1 MTRIRQG
8 RSGRLLCIAVRRRA
22 SGIDNGLGRDADF
35 ERVDTTRC
43 LRLHR
48 RYGERIEPL
57 QASFAR
63 ANESVT
69 QASDIPHSL
78 MQRIDPMRD
87 FRDAKAMAQTLR
99 EALKMKSVSLTHSES
114 LELVATILGF
124 HDWNVL
130 SATIQSE
137 VQPAANPGSTIPAT
151 VRLAAENQLPTL
163 PVRDIVLFPHLN
175 VPLFAGRA
183 KTISAVERAMA
194 EDRRVLVVTQRRPG
208 DDNPTAADLYGVGL
222 TASVTDL
229 IKLNDGTVK
238 LLVKTL
244 ARATIVRLVEDPF
257 LTAEIAPFDESR
269 GQDEEATALSR
280 AVLEALFAVRNVGQ
294 ISSVYDRLQENK
306 EPGTLA
312 DAVAAILR
320 CDIRQK
326 QDLLET
332 GDVVSRLQKILALMK
347 TEQAA

>member
-1 MTRIRQG
+1 
-8 RSGRLLCIAVRRRA
+8 
-22 SGIDNGLGRDADF
+22 
-35 ERVDTTRC
+35 
-43 LRLHR
+43 
-48 RYGERIEPL
+48 
-57 QASFAR
+57 
-63 ANESVT
+63 
-69 QASDIPHSL
+69 

-99 EALKMKSVSLTHSES
+99 ETLKTKSVSLTHSES

-124 HDWNVL
+124 GDWNVL

-137 VQPAANPGSTIPAT
+137 VQPPANPGSTIPAT
-151 VRLAAENQLPTL
+151 VRLAAQNQLPTL
-163 PVRDIVLFPHLN
+163 PVRDIVVFPHLN

-194 EDRRVLVVTQRRPG
+194 EDRRILVVTQRRPG

-229 IKLNDGTVK
+229 IKLNDGTIK
-238 LLVKTL
+238 LMVKTL
-244 ARATIVRLVEDPF
+244 TRATIVRLVEDPF

-269 GQDEEATALSR
+269 GQDEEAIALSR
-280 AVLEALFAVRNVGQ
+280 AVLEALFDARNVGQ
-294 ISSVYDRLQENK
+294 ISSVCDRFQENK

-312 DAVAAILR
+312 DAVAAILG

-347 TEQAA
+347 TDQQAA

>member
-1 MTRIRQG
+1 
-8 RSGRLLCIAVRRRA
+8 
-22 SGIDNGLGRDADF
+22 
-35 ERVDTTRC
+35 
-43 LRLHR
+43 
-48 RYGERIEPL
+48 
-57 QASFAR
+57 
-63 ANESVT
+63 
-69 QASDIPHSL
+69 
-78 MQRIDPMRD
+78 MRD

-99 EALKMKSVSLTHSES
+99 EALKTKSVSLTHSES

-137 VQPAANPGSTIPAT
+137 VQPADNPGSTIPAT
-151 VRLAAENQLPTL
+151 VRLAAENQLPTVPL
-163 PVRDIVLFPHLN
+163 RDIVLFPHLN

-183 KTISAVERAMA
+183 KTIHAVECAMA
-194 EDRRVLVVTQRRPG
+194 KDRRILVVTQRRSG

-229 IKLNDGTVK
+229 FKLDDGTIK

-244 ARATIVRLVEDPF
+244 TRATIVRLVEDPF

-269 GQDEEATALSR
+269 GQDEEAIALSR
-280 AVLEALFAVRNVGQ
+280 AVLETLLAARNSGQ
-294 ISSVYDRLQENK
+294 ISFLYDRLQESK

-312 DAVAAILR
+312 DAVAAILP

-347 TEQAA
+347 TDQQAA

>member
-1 MTRIRQG
+1 
-8 RSGRLLCIAVRRRA
+8 
-22 SGIDNGLGRDADF
+22 
-35 ERVDTTRC
+35 
-43 LRLHR
+43 
-48 RYGERIEPL
+48 
-57 QASFAR
+57 
-63 ANESVT
+63 
-69 QASDIPHSL
+69 

-99 EALKMKSVSLTHSES
+99 KALKTKSVSLTHSES

-124 HDWNVL
+124 RDWNVL

-137 VQPAANPGSTIPAT
+137 VQPPANPGSTIPAT
-151 VRLAAENQLPTL
+151 VRRAAENRLPTL
-163 PVRDIVLFPHLN
+163 PVRDIVVFPHLN

-194 EDRRVLVVTQRRPG
+194 ADRRILVVTQRRPG

-229 IKLNDGTVK
+229 IKLNDGTIR

-244 ARATIVRLVEDPF
+244 TRATIVRLVEDPF

-269 GQDEEATALSR
+269 DQDEEAIALAR
-280 AVLEALFAVRNVGQ
+280 AVLAALYAARNVGQ

-347 TEQAA
+347 ADQQAA

>member
-1 MTRIRQG
+1 
-8 RSGRLLCIAVRRRA
+8 
-22 SGIDNGLGRDADF
+22 
-35 ERVDTTRC
+35 
-43 LRLHR
+43 
-48 RYGERIEPL
+48 
-57 QASFAR
+57 
-63 ANESVT
+63 
-69 QASDIPHSL
+69 

-99 EALKMKSVSLTHSES
+99 EALKTKSVSLTHSES

-124 HDWNVL
+124 RDWNVL

-137 VQPAANPGSTIPAT
+137 GQPAANPGSTIPAT
-151 VRLAAENQLPTL
+151 PRLAAENQLPIVPL
-163 PVRDIVLFPHLN
+163 RDIVLFPHLN

-194 EDRRVLVVTQRRPG
+194 EDRRILVVTQRRPG

-222 TASVTDL
+222 TASVTDAF
-229 IKLNDGTVK
+229 KLNDGTIK
-238 LLVKTL
+238 LLVKTFT
-244 ARATIVRLVEDPF
+244 RATIVRLVEDPF

-269 GQDEEATALSR
+269 GQDEEAIALSR
-280 AVLEALFAVRNVGQ
+280 AVLETLFAARNAGQ
-294 ISSVYDRLQENK
+294 ISFIYDRSQDLK

-312 DAVAAILR
+312 DAVAATLT

-347 TEQAA
+347 TDQQAA

>member
-1 MTRIRQG
+1 
-8 RSGRLLCIAVRRRA
+8 
-22 SGIDNGLGRDADF
+22 
-35 ERVDTTRC
+35 
-43 LRLHR
+43 
-48 RYGERIEPL
+48 
-57 QASFAR
+57 
-63 ANESVT
+63 
-69 QASDIPHSL
+69 
-78 MQRIDPMRD
+78 MRD

-99 EALKMKSVSLTHSES
+99 EALKTKSVSLTHSES
-114 LELVATILGF
+114 LELVARILGF

-137 VQPAANPGSTIPAT
+137 VQPVANPGSTSPAPG
-151 VRLAAENQLPTL
+151 RPAAENRLPIVPL
-163 PVRDIVLFPHLN
+163 RDIVVFPQLN

-183 KTISAVERAMA
+183 RTIHALERAMA
-194 EDRRVLVVTQRRPG
+194 KDRRILVVTQRRPG

-229 IKLNDGTVK
+229 VKMNDGTIK

-244 ARATIVRLVEDPF
+244 TRATIVRLVEDPF

-269 GQDEEATALSR
+269 GQDEEAIVLSR
-280 AVLEALFAVRNVGQ
+280 AVLEALLAARNVGQ

-332 GDVVSRLQKILALMK
+332 ADVVLRLQKILALMK
-347 TEQAA
+347 TDQQAA

>member
-1 MTRIRQG
+1 
-8 RSGRLLCIAVRRRA
+8 
-22 SGIDNGLGRDADF
+22 
-35 ERVDTTRC
+35 
-43 LRLHR
+43 
-48 RYGERIEPL
+48 
-57 QASFAR
+57 
-63 ANESVT
+63 
-69 QASDIPHSL
+69 
-78 MQRIDPMRD
+78 MRD

-99 EALKMKSVSLTHSES
+99 EALKTKSVSLTHSES

-124 HDWNVL
+124 RDWNVL

-137 VQPAANPGSTIPAT
+137 VQPAANPVSTVPAT
-151 VRLAAENQLPTL
+151 VRLVAENQLPTVPL
-163 PVRDIVLFPHLN
+163 RDIVLFPHLN
-175 VPLFAGRA
+175 VPLFVGRA
-183 KTISAVERAMA
+183 KTIHAVECAMA
-194 EDRRVLVVTQRRPG
+194 EDRRILVATQRRAG

-229 IKLNDGTVK
+229 FKLNDGTIK

-244 ARATIVRLVEDPF
+244 TRATIVRLVEGSF

-269 GQDEEATALSR
+269 GRDEEAIALSR
-280 AVLEALFAVRNVGQ
+280 SVLETLFAARNVGQ
-294 ISSVYDRLQENK
+294 ISFIYDRSQDLK

-312 DAVAAILR
+312 DAVAAILT

-347 TEQAA
+347 TDQQAA

>member
-1 MTRIRQG
+1 
-8 RSGRLLCIAVRRRA
+8 
-22 SGIDNGLGRDADF
+22 
-35 ERVDTTRC
+35 
-43 LRLHR
+43 
-48 RYGERIEPL
+48 
-57 QASFAR
+57 
-63 ANESVT
+63 
-69 QASDIPHSL
+69 

-99 EALKMKSVSLTHSES
+99 ETLKTKSVSLTHSES

-124 HDWNVL
+124 GDWNVL

-137 VQPAANPGSTIPAT
+137 VQPPANPGSTIPAT
-151 VRLAAENQLPTL
+151 VRLAAQNQLPTL
-163 PVRDIVLFPHLN
+163 PVRDIVVFPHLN

-194 EDRRVLVVTQRRPG
+194 EDRRILVVTQRRPG

-229 IKLNDGTVK
+229 IKLNDGTIK
-238 LLVKTL
+238 LMVKTL
-244 ARATIVRLVEDPF
+244 TRATIVRLVEDPF

-269 GQDEEATALSR
+269 GQDEEAIALSR
-280 AVLEALFAVRNVGQ
+280 AVLEALFDARNVGQ
-294 ISSVYDRLQENK
+294 ISSVCDRFQENK

-312 DAVAAILR
+312 DAVAAILG

-332 GDVVSRLQKILALMK
+332 GDVVSRLQKIVTLMK
-347 TEQAA
+347 TDQQAV

>member
-1 MTRIRQG
+1 
-8 RSGRLLCIAVRRRA
+8 
-22 SGIDNGLGRDADF
+22 
-35 ERVDTTRC
+35 
-43 LRLHR
+43 
-48 RYGERIEPL
+48 
-57 QASFAR
+57 
-63 ANESVT
+63 
-69 QASDIPHSL
+69 

-99 EALKMKSVSLTHSES
+99 ETLKTKSVSLTHSES

-124 HDWNVL
+124 RDWNVL

-137 VQPAANPGSTIPAT
+137 VQPPANPGSTIPAT
-151 VRLAAENQLPTL
+151 VRLAAQNQLPTL
-163 PVRDIVLFPHLN
+163 PVRDIVVFPHLN

-194 EDRRVLVVTQRRPG
+194 EDRRILVVTQRRPG

-229 IKLNDGTVK
+229 IKLNDGTIK
-238 LLVKTL
+238 LMVKTL
-244 ARATIVRLVEDPF
+244 TRATIVRLVEDPF

-269 GQDEEATALSR
+269 GQDEEAIALSR
-280 AVLEALFAVRNVGQ
+280 AVLEALFDARNVGQ
-294 ISSVYDRLQENK
+294 ISSVCDRFQENK

-312 DAVAAILR
+312 DAVAAILG

-347 TEQAA
+347 TDQQAV

>member
-1 MTRIRQG
+1 
-8 RSGRLLCIAVRRRA
+8 
-22 SGIDNGLGRDADF
+22 
-35 ERVDTTRC
+35 
-43 LRLHR
+43 
-48 RYGERIEPL
+48 
-57 QASFAR
+57 
-63 ANESVT
+63 
-69 QASDIPHSL
+69 

-347 TEQAA
+347 TDQQAV

>member
-1 MTRIRQG
+1 
-8 RSGRLLCIAVRRRA
+8 
-22 SGIDNGLGRDADF
+22 
-35 ERVDTTRC
+35 
-43 LRLHR
+43 
-48 RYGERIEPL
+48 
-57 QASFAR
+57 
-63 ANESVT
+63 
-69 QASDIPHSL
+69 

-114 LELVATILGF
+114 LELVAAILGF
-124 HDWNVL
+124 RDWNVL

-137 VQPAANPGSTIPAT
+137 VQPPANPGSTIPAT
-151 VRLAAENQLPTL
+151 VRLAAQNQLPTL
-163 PVRDIVLFPHLN
+163 PVRDIVVFPHLN

-194 EDRRVLVVTQRRPG
+194 EDRRILVVTQRRPG

-229 IKLNDGTVK
+229 IKLNDGTIK
-238 LLVKTL
+238 LMVKTL
-244 ARATIVRLVEDPF
+244 TRATIVRLVEDPF

-269 GQDEEATALSR
+269 GQDEEAIALSR
-280 AVLEALFAVRNVGQ
+280 AVLEALFDARNVGQ
-294 ISSVYDRLQENK
+294 ISSVCDRFQENK

-312 DAVAAILR
+312 DAVAAILG

-332 GDVVSRLQKILALMK
+332 GDVVSRLQKILTLMK
-347 TEQAA
+347 TDQQAV

>member
-1 MTRIRQG
+1 
-8 RSGRLLCIAVRRRA
+8 
-22 SGIDNGLGRDADF
+22 
-35 ERVDTTRC
+35 
-43 LRLHR
+43 
-48 RYGERIEPL
+48 
-57 QASFAR
+57 
-63 ANESVT
+63 
-69 QASDIPHSL
+69 

-99 EALKMKSVSLTHSES
+99 EALKTKSVSLTHSES

-137 VQPAANPGSTIPAT
+137 VQPAANPGSTIPAR

-163 PVRDIVLFPHLN
+163 PVRDIVVFPHLN

-183 KTISAVERAMA
+183 KTISAVEHAMA
-194 EDRRVLVVTQRRPG
+194 QDRRILVVTQRRPV

-222 TASVTDL
+222 TANVTDL
-229 IKLNDGTVK
+229 IKLNDGTIK

-244 ARATIVRLVEDPF
+244 TRATIVRLVEDPF

-269 GQDEEATALSR
+269 GQDEEAIALSR
-280 AVLEALFAVRNVGQ
+280 AVLEALFAARNVGQ

-312 DAVAAILR
+312 DAVAAILT

-347 TEQAA
+347 TDQQAA

>member
-1 MTRIRQG
+1 
-8 RSGRLLCIAVRRRA
+8 
-22 SGIDNGLGRDADF
+22 
-35 ERVDTTRC
+35 
-43 LRLHR
+43 
-48 RYGERIEPL
+48 
-57 QASFAR
+57 
-63 ANESVT
+63 
-69 QASDIPHSL
+69 
-78 MQRIDPMRD
+78 MRD

-99 EALKMKSVSLTHSES
+99 EALKTKSVSLTHSES

-151 VRLAAENQLPTL
+151 VRLAAENQLPIVPL
-163 PVRDIVLFPHLN
+163 RDIVVFPHLN

-183 KTISAVERAMA
+183 KTISAVEHAMA
-194 EDRRVLVVTQRRPG
+194 EDRRILVVTQRRPG

-222 TASVTDL
+222 TASVIDL
-229 IKLNDGTVK
+229 IKLNDGTIK

-244 ARATIVRLVEDPF
+244 TRATIVRLVEDPF
-257 LTAEIAPFDESR
+257 LTAEITPFDESR
-269 GQDEEATALSR
+269 GQDEEAVALSR
-280 AVLEALFAVRNVGQ
+280 AMLETLLAARNSGQ
-294 ISSVYDRLQENK
+294 ISFLYDRSQESK

-312 DAVAAILR
+312 DAVAAILP

-347 TEQAA
+347 TDQQAA

>member
-1 MTRIRQG
+1 
-8 RSGRLLCIAVRRRA
+8 
-22 SGIDNGLGRDADF
+22 
-35 ERVDTTRC
+35 
-43 LRLHR
+43 
-48 RYGERIEPL
+48 
-57 QASFAR
+57 
-63 ANESVT
+63 
-69 QASDIPHSL
+69 

-99 EALKMKSVSLTHSES
+99 EALKPKSVSLTHSES

-124 HDWNVL
+124 RDWNVL
-130 SATIQSE
+130 SATIQSA
-137 VQPAANPGSTIPAT
+137 VKPPANPGSTIPAT
-151 VRLAAENQLPTL
+151 VRLAAGNQLPTL
-163 PVRDIVLFPHLN
+163 PLRDIVVFPHLN

-194 EDRRVLVVTQRRPG
+194 EDRRILVVTQRRPG

-229 IKLNDGTVK
+229 IKLNDGTIK
-238 LLVKTL
+238 LMVKTL
-244 ARATIVRLVEDPF
+244 TRATIVRLVEDPF

-269 GQDEEATALSR
+269 GQDEEAIALSR
-280 AVLEALFAVRNVGQ
+280 AVLEALFDARNVGQ
-294 ISSVYDRLQENK
+294 ISSVCDRFQENK

-312 DAVAAILR
+312 DAVAAILG

-332 GDVVSRLQKILALMK
+332 GDVVSRLQKILTLMK
-347 TEQAA
+347 TDQQAV

>member
-1 MTRIRQG
+1 
-8 RSGRLLCIAVRRRA
+8 
-22 SGIDNGLGRDADF
+22 
-35 ERVDTTRC
+35 
-43 LRLHR
+43 
-48 RYGERIEPL
+48 
-57 QASFAR
+57 
-63 ANESVT
+63 
-69 QASDIPHSL
+69 

-99 EALKMKSVSLTHSES
+99 ETLKTKSVSLTHSES

-124 HDWNVL
+124 GDWNVL

-137 VQPAANPGSTIPAT
+137 VQPPANPGSTIPAT
-151 VRLAAENQLPTL
+151 VRLAAQNQLPTL
-163 PVRDIVLFPHLN
+163 PVRDIVVFPHLN

-194 EDRRVLVVTQRRPG
+194 EDRRILVVTQRRPG

-229 IKLNDGTVK
+229 IKLNDGTIK
-238 LLVKTL
+238 LMVKTL
-244 ARATIVRLVEDPF
+244 TRATIVRLVEDPF

-269 GQDEEATALSR
+269 GQDEEAIALSR
-280 AVLEALFAVRNVGQ
+280 AVLEALFDARNVGQ
-294 ISSVYDRLQENK
+294 ISSVCDRFQENK

-312 DAVAAILR
+312 DAVAAILG

-332 GDVVSRLQKILALMK
+332 GDVVSRLQKILTLMK
-347 TEQAA
+347 TDQQAV

>member
-1 MTRIRQG
+1 
-8 RSGRLLCIAVRRRA
+8 
-22 SGIDNGLGRDADF
+22 
-35 ERVDTTRC
+35 
-43 LRLHR
+43 
-48 RYGERIEPL
+48 
-57 QASFAR
+57 
-63 ANESVT
+63 
-69 QASDIPHSL
+69 

-99 EALKMKSVSLTHSES
+99 EALKTKSVSLTHSES

-130 SATIQSE
+130 SAAIQSE

-163 PVRDIVLFPHLN
+163 PVRDIVVFPHLN

-183 KTISAVERAMA
+183 KTISAVEHAMA

-229 IKLNDGTVK
+229 IKLNDGTIK
-238 LLVKTL
+238 LMVKTL
-244 ARATIVRLVEDPF
+244 TRATIVRLVEDPF

-269 GQDEEATALSR
+269 GQDEEAIALSR
-280 AVLEALFAVRNVGQ
+280 AVLEALFAARNVGQ

-312 DAVAAILR
+312 DAVAAILT

-347 TEQAA
+347 TDQQAA